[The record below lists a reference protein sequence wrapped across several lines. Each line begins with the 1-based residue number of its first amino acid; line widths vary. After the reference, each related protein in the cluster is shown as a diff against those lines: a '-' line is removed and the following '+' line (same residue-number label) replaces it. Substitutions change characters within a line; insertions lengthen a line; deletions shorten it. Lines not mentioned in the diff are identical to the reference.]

1 MTTIERFTSLI
12 YCGGDLTV
20 FIVHPRSSFM
30 PRIKIRQH
38 VNPLSII
45 YQQPLV
51 PPDWSIVY
59 PDLSA
64 PIHLDIGSAGGR
76 FLLQMA
82 ARHPDWNYLGIEIR
96 EALVIQANQI
106 RDDIGA
112 RNLHYVFGN
121 INISLATLLASLPA
135 GRLQRISIQYPDPC
149 FKTKH
154 AKRRVVQPALVADI
168 ARYLPSGGEI
178 LLQSDLEWV
187 AQEMCDRFSEN
198 PAFTR
203 TQSDWLEPNPLGVP
217 TEREVSTLSR
227 GLPVHRAMW
236 IRL

>member
-1 MTTIERFTSLI
+1 
-12 YCGGDLTV
+12 
-20 FIVHPRSSFM
+20 M

-45 YQQPLV
+45 YQQSLV
-51 PPDWSIVY
+51 PPDWSAVY
-59 PDLSA
+59 PDLCA

-82 ARHPDWNYLGIEIR
+82 QADPEWNYLGIEIR

-106 RDDIGA
+106 CAGVAA

-121 INISLATLLASLPA
+121 INTSLATLIASLPA
-135 GRLQRISIQYPDPC
+135 GKLRRISIQYPDPC

-168 ARYLPSGGEI
+168 ARYLPSGGEVF
-178 LLQSDLEWV
+178 LQSDLEWV

-198 PAFTR
+198 PAFGR
-203 TQSDWLEPNPLGVP
+203 TQSDWIEPNPLGIP
-217 TEREVSTLSR
+217 TEREVSTLGR

>member
-1 MTTIERFTSLI
+1 
-12 YCGGDLTV
+12 
-20 FIVHPRSSFM
+20 M

-51 PPDWSIVY
+51 PPDWSAVY
-59 PDLSA
+59 PDLCA

-82 ARHPDWNYLGIEIR
+82 QADPEWNYLGIEIR

-106 RDDIGA
+106 CADIGV

-121 INISLATLLASLPA
+121 INTSLATLLASLPA
-135 GRLQRISIQYPDPC
+135 GKLQRISIQYPDPC

-168 ARYLPSGGEI
+168 ARYLPRGGEVF
-178 LLQSDLEWV
+178 LQSDLEWV

-198 PAFTR
+198 PAFHR
-203 TQSDWLEPNPLGVP
+203 TQTAWIEPNPLSVP
-217 TEREVSTLSR
+217 TEREVSTIGR
-227 GLPVHRAMW
+227 GLPVHRAVW
-236 IRL
+236 IRG